1 MLEIKRFYTN
11 SSATSRSSIRRR
23 LATCRLVNA
32 NDEVVFEALEVEVP
46 EEWSDVAAAIAA
58 SRYLSMGDK
67 YGSRLENS
75 VFQMVSRVVG
85 WITDRGIQG
94 GYFNSPSG
102 AEIFKSEL
110 AHILLRQ
117 CAAFNTPV
125 WLNVGTSEQPLCSAC
140 FILGVEDLIESLLE
154 LQNIEG
160 RVFRQGAGIGCNL
173 TTIRSRS
180 EEPLAG
186 GDFGGPVYLMEAY
199 DTWAK
204 VVQSSGRNRR
214 AARMQLLDCNHPDI
228 VDFITSKMLPTAR
241 ARAIASLPSLHGS
254 LGMKELQLRNTNLCV
269 RVTDEFMQ
277 AVVNN
282 RAIDLRRVSDGAIAS
297 QVAANEL
304 LELIARAI
312 ESCGE
317 PGLHFVDTINSWH
330 TVPSAG
336 PIRGSNPCS
345 EFVFVDDSACNLAS
359 INLCRY
365 LNPRGG
371 FDIEAFMHTVGILVI
386 AQNILV
392 DCSAYPS
399 ERIRENSLKLR
410 PIGVGFTNLGG
421 LLMQMG
427 VPYDSDAGRSIASG
441 IAAVMTGQGY
451 YQSAVIAARFG
462 PFDKFGDN
470 RASMMRVLNKHRDA
484 LYRAPNSGLASELHC
499 RALEIWDEALKLG
512 GRYGFRNA
520 QISLIAPTGTTSLLM
535 DCDTSGIEPEIA
547 LKKART
553 LHGGAVLPLRNQSIF
568 KALRRRGYPDSIVDD
583 VASHI
588 ERYGGLD
595 DFKGIHPEDLAIF
608 DTAIPARP
616 GGRCISARGQIKM
629 LAAVQPFISGAISKT
644 VLLPSG
650 AHWPEILD
658 WIIMAWRAQ
667 LKSVSLYRYDSKD
680 HQPIGSGSLS
690 SNVVAS
696 KTGK

>member
-1 MLEIKRFYTN
+1 MLEINRFYTN

-32 NDEVVFEALEVEVP
+32 NDEVVFEAPEVEVP

-67 YGSRLENS
+67 YGSRQENS

-85 WITDRGIQG
+85 WIADRGTQC
-94 GYFNSPSG
+94 GYFSLPLG

-110 AHILLRQ
+110 EYILLRQ
-117 CAAFNTPV
+117 HAAFNTPV

-140 FILGVEDLIESLLE
+140 FILGAHDLIEYLLE

-160 RVFRQGAGIGCNL
+160 QVFRHGAGIGCNL
-173 TTIRSRS
+173 SMIRSCA
-180 EEPLAG
+180 EG
-186 GDFGGPVYLMEAY
+186 NFGGPVHLMEAY

-204 VVQSSGRNRR
+204 VVQSSGRHRR
-214 AARMQLLDCNHPDI
+214 AARMQLLDCDHPDI

-241 ARAIASLPSLHGS
+241 AQALTNLSSLSGS
-254 LGMKELQLRNTNLCV
+254 LGMENLELQNTNLCV
-269 RVTDEFMQ
+269 RLTDDFME
-277 AVVNN
+277 AVVGN
-282 RAIDLRRVSDGAIAS
+282 RTVDLHRVTDGAITS
-297 QVAANEL
+297 QVSARGLA
-304 LELIARAI
+304 ELIARAI

-317 PGLHFVDTINSWH
+317 PGLHFVDAINSWH
-330 TVPSAG
+330 TVPSEG

-365 LNPRGG
+365 LNPGGG
-371 FDIEAFMHTVGILVI
+371 FDIEAFMHTVDILVI

-421 LLMQMG
+421 LLMQLG
-427 VPYDSDAGRSIASG
+427 VPYDSETARSLASG

-470 RASMMRVLNKHRDA
+470 RSSMMRVLKKHHDA
-484 LYRAPNSGLASELHC
+484 LYRAPKSGLASELHC

-535 DCDTSGIEPEIA
+535 DCDTSGIEPEIS
-547 LKKART
+547 LRKTRT
-553 LHGGAVLPLRNQSIF
+553 LQGGAVLPLRNQSVF
-568 KALRRRGYPDSIVDD
+568 KALQLRGYPHSIADEI
-583 VASHI
+583 ARHI
-588 ERYGGLD
+588 ERHGGLD
-595 DFKGIHPEDLAIF
+595 DFEEIHPEDRAIF
-608 DTAIPARP
+608 DTAVPAKL
-616 GGRCISARGQIKM
+616 GGRFISAGGQIEM

-650 AHWPEILD
+650 ARWPEILD

-667 LKSVSLYRYDSKD
+667 LKSVSLYRYHSKD

-690 SNVVAS
+690 SNVVAPKS
-696 KTGK
+696 GK